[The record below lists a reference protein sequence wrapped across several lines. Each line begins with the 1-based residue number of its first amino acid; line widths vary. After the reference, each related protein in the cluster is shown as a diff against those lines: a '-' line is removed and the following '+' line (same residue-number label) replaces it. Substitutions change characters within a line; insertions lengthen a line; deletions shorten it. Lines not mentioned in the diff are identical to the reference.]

1 MAVCVFYI
9 LCIQPPTLQPLPTT
23 MILLELGGVASPCL
37 GGWGQ
42 PNCHPGVPPH
52 ILGSNWV
59 LQPPGTRG
67 TGGSARMVGCTW
79 ALAHTP
85 HPHPTPQ
92 PPHLHHWLWGLP
104 SWLQHTQCNPN
115 PHPGLQGQGEW
126 GLGGVAAPW
135 LVRAA
140 RTNPQPPTPPPTPLA
155 LGPALLAAAYSVQS
169 QPPPRF
175 AGPGGVGAGWG
186 GCTLARTRRADQ
198 PPAPN
203 PPTYTTGSG
212 ACPPGCSILSAIPT
226 PTQVCRARG
235 SGGWGF
241 DWGGAAARARG
252 PRRSTGAVA
261 QAGRPRGRGP
271 CNSLLQASLT
281 SLCGWMG

>member
-1 MAVCVFYI
+1 MAVCVLYI

-42 PNCHPGVPPH
+42 PNCHLGVPPH

-67 TGGSARMVGCTW
+67 TGGGARMVGCTW

-104 SWLQHTQCNPN
+104 SWLQHTKCNPN
-115 PHPGLQGQGEW
+115 PHPGLQGQVEW
-126 GLGGVAAPW
+126 GLGGVATPW
-135 LVRAA
+135 PVA
-140 RTNPQPPTPPPTPLA
+140 RRGPTPSP
-155 LGPALLAAAYSVQS
+155 Q
-169 QPPPRF
+169 
-175 AGPGGVGAGWG
+175 
-186 GCTLARTRRADQ
+186 
-198 PPAPN
+198 

-212 ACPPGCSILSAIPT
+212 AWPPGCSILSVIPT
-226 PTQVCRARG
+226 PT
-235 SGGWGF
+235 
-241 DWGGAAARARG
+241 
-252 PRRSTGAVA
+252 
-261 QAGRPRGRGP
+261 
-271 CNSLLQASLT
+271 
-281 SLCGWMG
+281 